1 MFRCL
6 KLFFIPL
13 FLVLAACKTSIS
25 HNSLIESAGGFAQ
38 KNTGFIKNKINSDLL
53 KVKEIDSVDVFLSED
68 FSTSSFQKVEITSR
82 NFTDSAVDENQND
95 STTFI
100 EKLSI
105 GMISVPPPFMTLLDY
120 TGAEIDPKGDIFSQY
135 YFAFTLMFFLGLILL
150 GFNWIWSNKKEK
162 KLKKAN

>member
-1 MFRCL
+1 MNRIYPLIVFLIFSCASV
-6 KLFFIPL
+6 KKNTDSSLF
-13 FLVLAACKTSIS
+13 TSD
-25 HNSLIESAGGFAQ
+25 FAQ

-68 FSTSSFQKVEITSR
+68 FSTSSFQKVEITPR

-120 TGAEIDPKGDIFSQY
+120 TGAEMDPKGDIFSQY